1 MIQQVKLIYK
11 KSYDELEEA
20 INAFLATVSEE
31 GVTVDTVVSGN
42 DGHMVAVVRYMKNP
56 M

>member
-11 KSYDELEEA
+11 KSYDDLEDT
-20 INAFLATVSEE
+20 INAFLKDTSNQDPR
-31 GVTVDTVVSGN
+31 VDTIINGN
-42 DGHMVAVVRYMKNP
+42 DSNIIAVITYMKNP